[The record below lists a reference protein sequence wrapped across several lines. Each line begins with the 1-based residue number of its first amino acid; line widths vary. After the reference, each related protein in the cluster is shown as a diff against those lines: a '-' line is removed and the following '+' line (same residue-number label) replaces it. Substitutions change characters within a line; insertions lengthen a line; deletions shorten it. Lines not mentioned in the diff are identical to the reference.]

1 MIRVELARLFG
12 QEYKE
17 FGDKLFRHARFKG
30 GGSGGGGSQ
39 STQTI
44 QKADPW
50 SGQQPY
56 LTSGYEAAKSRLGS
70 EQPQFYPGST
80 ISPFNQN
87 ELAAQ
92 QAMLDYSS
100 GSRPQAMQMGA
111 ESALTGEMLANP
123 YTNPVFAATRG
134 LPALGLAGLPAAQGF
149 TGTATGTPYGDNPVM
164 QQMLSGSAMDNP
176 FIAPA
181 LAASTQEAVQNFQQ
195 QVMPGIRSSQIQ
207 YQPGGSSR
215 GDIVTGMAGSGLAQ
229 QLANNATKAYMD
241 AQNQAIGQQQFGLGL
256 AEQGR
261 AARAGEALQQ
271 FGGAMAPALQ
281 GEQAISQ
288 RLGGGM
294 GAYPGVME
302 APLGMPQRVADIG
315 MAQRQMSQQQLDESQ
330 DRYNFEQNVEAQKL
344 ANYMNLI
351 QGNVFGGQT
360 TTQSTRGGMGLGGQI
375 GQGLSTAALMAGLM
389 GG

>member
-1 MIRVELARLFG
+1 MELARLFG

-261 AARAGEALQQ
+261 AARAGEALQH

>member
-1 MIRVELARLFG
+1 MIRVDLTRLFE
-12 QEYKE
+12 QEDKE
-17 FGDKLFRHARFKG
+17 IGDKLFRHARFKG
-30 GGSGGGGSQ
+30 GGGQQ
-39 STQTI
+39 STQTV

-50 SGQQPY
+50 SGQQPF
-56 LTSGYEAAKSRLGS
+56 LTEGYEAAKTRFGS
-70 EQPQFYPGST
+70 DQPQFFPGST
-80 ISPFNQN
+80 IAPFNQN

-100 GSRPQAMQMGA
+100 GTRPQAMQYGA

-123 YTNPVFAATRG
+123 YTNPVFNTTRA
-134 LPALGLAGLPAAQGF
+134 LPGLGLGSLEAAQGF
-149 TGTATGTPYGDNPVM
+149 SGMATGTPYGDNPAM

-195 QVMPGIRSSQIQ
+195 QVMPGIRTSQIQ

-215 GDIVTGMAGSGLAQ
+215 GDIVTGLAGGTLAQ

-256 AEQGR
+256 SEQGR

-302 APLGMPQRVADIG
+302 APLGMPQQIADVG

-330 DRYNFEQNVEAQKL
+330 DRYNFEQNIDAQKL

>member
-1 MIRVELARLFG
+1 MELARLFG
-12 QEYKE
+12 QEYIE

-44 QKADPW
+44 QNADPW

-229 QLANNATKAYMD
+229 QQANNATKAYMD

>member
-12 QEYKE
+12 LEYNE

-44 QKADPW
+44 QKAAPW

-123 YTNPVFAATRG
+123 YTYPVFAATRG

>member
-1 MIRVELARLFG
+1 MELARLFG

-302 APLGMPQRVADIG
+302 APLGMPQQIADVG